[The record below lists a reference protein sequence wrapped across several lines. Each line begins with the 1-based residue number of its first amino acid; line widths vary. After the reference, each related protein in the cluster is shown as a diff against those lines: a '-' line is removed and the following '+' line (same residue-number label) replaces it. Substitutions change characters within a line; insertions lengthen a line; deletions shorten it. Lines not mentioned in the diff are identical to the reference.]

1 MKKLLA
7 LVLALVMTMSLAVVS
22 SNAAFKDADKVNETY
37 AEAVDVLAGM
47 KVFQGYTDGSF
58 QPEGAITRAEVAAIV
73 YRLYTADVNDKQA
86 SLYATYNKFNDMDGA
101 AWAKG
106 SIGYC
111 ANAGLVK
118 GYDAK
123 TFAPSD
129 KVTGYQALAMILRAV
144 GYDKNGEFT
153 GADWQ
158 LHVAQTAQQLGV
170 LKNVRNEDL
179 NAAASRQLVAELLFR
194 TAAEVAQVT
203 YTPALGYTNLNAL
216 INGTKNATLGKQ
228 NFGLTKEG
236 TATDKWGRPSYSWT
250 NGKQGAAKVVYATF
264 ADVPVVSYTSAQT
277 ECQICED
284 LGVKTNVTIS
294 DIWNNGTQGGA
305 KKFTATNTRDT
316 YGAQGQLVEI
326 YDMGDAYRMVKI
338 DTYLAEVTA
347 VKDAKFDA
355 AGHLKTASSITMSV
369 YTSATPTTVTLYN
382 GSTNYEYAVGDMVLV
397 NLNKDVS
404 KSDIL
409 GVAKSTTGALKAY
422 NSAKI
427 TSSYSTGDYTWAA
440 KYFLG
445 YVGTIGTT
453 YEIYF
458 DQYDNMI
465 GQAIPSAAYVYG
477 ILDSTIAVTAGW
489 NPYVAGKLV
498 NTAGEVNEIT
508 VAKYNG
514 VPAFSYD
521 NMTSDRT
528 VKYWHKIVSYSETAN
543 GYVLNDVNGIA
554 ADELKTTT
562 PRIYKNGA
570 VVAVADAETLYVV
583 ETAEGTYTTYTG
595 YAAVPNIKNAAI
607 EVMLGSNGYADLV
620 YVNAINAVYTD
631 NSNFA
636 FVCAAS
642 ADIGDGV
649 TANGVAYDIVSN
661 VIVDGV
667 STSVNVKSTFTAT
680 LLNMKGTGAAVT
692 LVYDT
697 EGLVIDAKPV
707 TGFVTVTIDKAAS
720 GAVIKFVDDAK
731 GYVVAEGTS
740 VIWLVDSATG
750 EVEVGNAASFKAG
763 QQATVLI
770 GDDGQTILYAFI
782 WGAIE
787 D

>member
-22 SNAAFKDADKVNETY
+22 SNAAFKDADKVNDTY

-47 KVFQGYTDGSF
+47 KVFQGYSDGSF

-73 YRLYTADVNDKQA
+73 YRLYTADVTDKQA
-86 SLYATYNKFNDMDGA
+86 SLYATYNKFTDMDGA

-106 SIGYC
+106 YIGYC
-111 ANAGLVK
+111 GNAGLIK

-123 TFAPSD
+123 TFGPAD

-158 LHVAQTAQQLGV
+158 LHVAQTAQQLGI
-170 LKNVRNEDL
+170 LKNVKNEDL

-194 TAAEVAQVT
+194 TAAYVSQVN
-203 YTPALGYTNLNAL
+203 YTPALGYTNLDSI
-216 INGTKNATLGKQ
+216 INGKKNATLGAQ

-250 NGKQGAAKVVYATF
+250 NGKTGSAKVVYATF

-284 LGVKTNVTIS
+284 LGVKTSVTIS

-305 KKFTATNTRDT
+305 KKFTATNTRST
-316 YGAQGQLVEI
+316 YGEQGQLVEI

-355 AGHLKTASSITMSV
+355 AGHLKTASSITMDV
-369 YTSATPTTVTLYN
+369 YTSGTAASVTLN
-382 GSTNYEYAVGDMVLV
+382 NSSTNYEYAVGDMVLV
-397 NLNKDVS
+397 NLNKDLS

-422 NSAKI
+422 NTAKAV
-427 TSSYSTGDYTWAA
+427 STYGDNTYTWAA

-445 YVGTIGTT
+445 KVGSIGTT

-465 GQAIPSAAYVYG
+465 GQAVPTSAKVYG
-477 ILDSTIAVTAGW
+477 ILDSVVAVTSGW
-489 NPYVAGKLV
+489 DSYVAGRLV
-498 NTAGEVNEIT
+498 NAAGEVNEIV

-514 VPAFSYD
+514 RDADEY
-521 NMTSDRT
+521 NWSDRG
-528 VKYWHKIVSYSETAN
+528 VNYLHKLVAYSETDN
-543 GYVLNDVNGIA
+543 GYVIVDASEVAATEVKNGN
-554 ADELKTTT
+554 
-562 PRIYKNGA
+562 PRIYNGSA
-570 VVAVADAETLYVV
+570 VYAVADAETVYVV

-595 YAAVPNIKNAAI
+595 YTAVPNIKNAAI
-607 EVMLGSNGYADLV
+607 QVKLGSNGYADLV
-620 YVNAINAVYTD
+620 YVDARNAVYTD

-636 FVCAAS
+636 FICAAAQNVGS
-642 ADIGDGV
+642 GSV
-649 TANGVAYDIVSN
+649 NGIAYDVVSN
-661 VIVDGV
+661 VIVDGE
-667 STSVNVKSTFTAT
+667 SISVNVKSTFTNE
-680 LLNMKGTGAAVT
+680 LLAMKGTGAAVT

-697 EGLVIDAKPV
+697 NGLVIAATPIE
-707 TGFVTVTIDKAAS
+707 GFQTVTIAKKAS
-720 GAVIKFVDDAK
+720 GAVIYFENDAK
-731 GYVVAEGTS
+731 GYVVTDSS
-740 VIWLVDSATG
+740 VVWLVDSARG
-750 EVEVGNAASFKAG
+750 EVEVGDVNSLKAG
-763 QQATVLI
+763 QNATVLI
-770 GDDGQTILYAFI
+770 SDDGMTILYAFV